1 VSVAPHEPGVRTSR
15 ALSARVANPAGHAL
29 FKHDGAVAAGAA
41 VLIFVALLA
50 RLPDP
55 VSGADGGNWLALSQ
69 EFVGV
74 HANAASTSY
83 PPGFHLALLA
93 MQVTLSPLE
102 SLRVLGAAVSVLPG
116 LACYW
121 LLRGLGCGRLAFLG
135 LFASLTGFSL
145 EMLAWGGYPQ
155 LMGSGLASGAVAALI
170 AGFKSGAKTPLVI
183 AGGLAGL
190 TVLTHHLAAVQ
201 ALVCLGT
208 MSSVVVAAAGAA
220 RWVRIKQVLV
230 TLAVACAIAMP
241 AAPIY
246 ISLVTRAGPSAFNAN
261 GFDLGGIAQ
270 YLTNEAPVLW
280 FAMGGFVPM
289 AIAIRTHERAWTDVA
304 TLLGLLVASVGLT
317 ALTSELRFAYWSQA
331 LAIASAG
338 IVFSRLIGRGA
349 GAWGFALTTTV
360 CALFVAVAATGV
372 ERLDRSVRFYA
383 VLDDSLVEGLGWL
396 DRNHHS
402 GDLAVVTPGLEKW
415 PLGWWVQ
422 GLGHVPSYLDYDPR
436 WLYFQEEKEGS
447 RIARAVLDEAD
458 PQAAAAV
465 ARTFG
470 VTLIVIDAREVSQA
484 DVWLRSGRVSGDLG
498 LVYANPGLAIFRVAR
513 ST

>member
-1 VSVAPHEPGVRTSR
+1 
-15 ALSARVANPAGHAL
+15 
-29 FKHDGAVAAGAA
+29 
-41 VLIFVALLA
+41 
-50 RLPDP
+50 
-55 VSGADGGNWLALSQ
+55 
-69 EFVGV
+69 
-74 HANAASTSY
+74 
-83 PPGFHLALLA
+83 
-93 MQVTLSPLE
+93 
-102 SLRVLGAAVSVLPG
+102 
-116 LACYW
+116 
-121 LLRGLGCGRLAFLG
+121 
-135 LFASLTGFSL
+135 
-145 EMLAWGGYPQ
+145 
-155 LMGSGLASGAVAALI
+155 
-170 AGFKSGAKTPLVI
+170 
-183 AGGLAGL
+183 
-190 TVLTHHLAAVQ
+190 VQ

-402 GDLAVVTPGLEKW
+402 GDLAVVKPGLEKW

-422 GLGHVPSYLDYDPR
+422 GLGHVPSYLDNDPR
-436 WLYFQEEKEGS
+436 WLYFKEEKEQS
-447 RIARAVLDEAD
+447 AIAQAILANTD
-458 PQAAAAV
+458 PQRTAV
-465 ARTFG
+465 DAQQYG
-470 VTLIVIDAREVSQA
+470 VTLLIFDMRDGGQA
-484 DVWLRSGRVSGDLG
+484 DVWLRSGRVYGPIG
-498 LVYANPGLAIFRVAR
+498 LVYSNPSLDIFRIDKPTIATLDR
-513 ST
+513 DESG